1 MYYYSTIVNRVGV
14 ASIFYLLQGMT
25 TTLTWTV
32 ARGSKST
39 RGPARQG
46 SGREKFGA
54 VVGRMN
60 AEYGTMSALNLFVVN
75 GPF

>member
-1 MYYYSTIVNRVGV
+1 MSFIL
-14 ASIFYLLQGMT
+14 YLLQRMT

-32 ARGSKST
+32 ARGSRST

-46 SGREKFGA
+46 SGREQFGA

-60 AEYGTMSALNLFVVN
+60 AEYVNMSALSLN
-75 GPF
+75 GEL